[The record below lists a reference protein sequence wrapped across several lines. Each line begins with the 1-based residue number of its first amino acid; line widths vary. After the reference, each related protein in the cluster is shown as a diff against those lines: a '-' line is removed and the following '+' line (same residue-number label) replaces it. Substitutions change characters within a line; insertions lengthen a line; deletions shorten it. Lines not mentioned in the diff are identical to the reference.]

1 MFTLAVILLPIMMIE
16 YDKIASYLKKVRRG
30 LRYYFISLIHLII
43 KESQM
48 ESAMYDLLYI
58 IEVFVDV
65 IFKFMI
71 IVLIK
76 MYIRREI

>member
-1 MFTLAVILLPIMMIE
+1 
-16 YDKIASYLKKVRRG
+16 
-30 LRYYFISLIHLII
+30 
-43 KESQM
+43 M

>member
-1 MFTLAVILLPIMMIE
+1 
-16 YDKIASYLKKVRRG
+16 
-30 LRYYFISLIHLII
+30 
-43 KESQM
+43 
-48 ESAMYDLLYI
+48 MYDLLYI

-71 IVLIK
+71 IALIK